1 MYVCRKT
8 QKSAD
13 SHHSDW
19 HLAKMKCSPSTHPLT
34 ANFFDTDATKN
45 NLMVVVLKIKV
56 NDLCPIRLMFSH
68 KTVRSL
74 LYIIYRA

>member
-1 MYVCRKT
+1 MISGYGT
-8 QKSAD
+8 AST
-13 SHHSDW
+13 SGLTDW